1 MSAPNR
7 PKVSAH
13 HHMTEKTEVLIAGA
27 GPVGLTLAI
36 ALGQQGIR
44 CTLLER
50 NEKPSFLPKM
60 ERCNARTME
69 IFRRLG
75 LSQSIRKAG
84 FDVDLPMDVFIVNS
98 LVEEPILHL
107 EYPSVTQMQ
116 EQIRQTNDGSAP
128 LEPYQLISQYTLEP
142 LLKAYAETLPSVTVA
157 FGHEVTSFTQDDSG
171 VTVQVQ
177 CKDGSQ
183 KTLQGAYLVGC
194 DGGASTIRKQLDI
207 ALSGQG
213 GIMELRQAFFRS
225 DTLFDQISIGK
236 GRHYHVADSQNTG
249 IVVQDDLKHFS
260 LHSVVEKDEDMADV
274 LRRVIGMPV
283 DFEML
288 YVGKWTQHLLVAD
301 SYRKGRVFL
310 AGDSAHL
317 VIPTGGLG
325 MNTGIGDAIDL
336 AWKLAGTLQGWGGKA
351 LLDSYEIERR
361 QVGQRNV
368 NASGFA
374 AKGRGAW
381 RKTWCPEIAEHSPR
395 GEEARRRMAE
405 VADREQR
412 KTNEQR
418 GTELG
423 YIYQNTPIVCS
434 EPGQAPESGVFDYL
448 PTTSPGARVPHVWL
462 DDGTPLQD
470 HFGHGFTI
478 LRAGASQEDVSAL
491 ASALQAFGAPVDV
504 LDVPD
509 TAVRAVVQSDLLLLR
524 PDLHVVWRGD
534 RAPNDPQQIA
544 AVATGRSP
552 A

>member
-1 MSAPNR
+1 
-7 PKVSAH
+7 
-13 HHMTEKTEVLIAGA
+13 MTVDTEVLIAGG

-44 CTLLER
+44 CTLVER
-50 NEKPSFLPKM
+50 NEKPGFLPKM

-75 LSQSIRKAG
+75 LADRIRHAG
-84 FDVDLPMDVFIVNS
+84 FDVDLPMDVFIVTS

-107 EYPSVTQMQ
+107 EYPSVNQMKAH
-116 EQIRQTNDGSAP
+116 IREVNDGSQP

-142 LLKAYAETLPSVTVA
+142 LLKAHAETLPGVTIA
-157 FGHEVTSFTQDDSG
+157 FGHELTSFEQDDTG
-171 VTVQVQ
+171 VTAHLRR
-177 CKDGSQ
+177 KDGST
-183 KTLQGAYLVGC
+183 KTIRAAYLVGC
-194 DGGASTIRKQLDI
+194 DGGASTVRKQLDI

-213 GIMELRQAFFRS
+213 GIMELRQAFFRC
-225 DTLFDQISIGK
+225 DELFDRIPIGK
-236 GRHYHVADSQNTG
+236 GRHYHVADNQNSG
-249 IVVQDDLKHFS
+249 IVVQDDRKHFS
-260 LHSVVEKDEDMADV
+260 LHSVVERDEDMADV
-274 LRRVIGMPV
+274 LRRVIGMPL

-301 SYRKGRVFL
+301 RYREGRVFL

-325 MNTGIGDAIDL
+325 MNTGIGDAVDI
-336 AWKLAGTLQGWGGKA
+336 AWKLAGTLRGWGGA
-351 LLDSYEIERR
+351 GLLDAYEVERR
-361 QVGQRNV
+361 QVGLRNV
-368 NASGFA
+368 AASGFA

-381 RKTWCPEIAEHSPR
+381 RKTWCPEIAERSPR

-423 YIYQNTPIVCS
+423 YLYKDSPLICS
-434 EPGQAPESGVFDYL
+434 EPGEAPESGIFDYR
-448 PTTSPGARVPHVWL
+448 PTTAPGARIPHAWL
-462 DDGTPLQD
+462 DDGSALQD
-470 HFGHGFTI
+470 HLGAGYTV
-478 LRAGASQEDVSAL
+478 LRAGGSSADVSAL
-491 ASALQAFGAPVDV
+491 VAELRALGAPVDV

-509 TAVRAVVQSDLLLLR
+509 APVRAIVESDVLLLR

-534 RAPNDPQQIA
+534 RAPADPHRVA
-544 AVATGRSP
+544 AVATGRAS

>member
-1 MSAPNR
+1 
-7 PKVSAH
+7 
-13 HHMTEKTEVLIAGA
+13 MTDETEVLITGG

-36 ALGQQGIR
+36 ALGQQGIA
-44 CTLLER
+44 CTLVER

-75 LSQSIRKAG
+75 LADRIREAG
-84 FDVDLPMDVFIVNS
+84 FPVDMPMDVFIVTS
-98 LVEEPILHL
+98 LVDEPILHL
-107 EYPSVTQMQ
+107 DYPSVTQMK
-116 EQIRQTNDGSAP
+116 EQIRSVNNGSKP

-142 LLKAYAETLPSVTVA
+142 LLKAYAETLPSVTIA
-157 FGHEVTSFTQDDSG
+157 FGHELTSFKQDASG
-171 VTVQVQ
+171 VTAHLQLKV
-177 CKDGSQ
+177 GTQ
-183 KTLQGAYLVGC
+183 KSIRAAYLVGC
-194 DGGASTIRKQLDI
+194 DGGASTVRKQLNI

-225 DTLFDQISIGK
+225 DTLFDQIPIGK
-236 GRHYHVADSQNTG
+236 GRHYHVADAQNTG

-260 LHSVVEKDEDMADV
+260 LHSVVERDEDMADV
-274 LRRVIGMPV
+274 LRRVIGMPI

-301 SYRKGRVFL
+301 RYRDGRVLL

-336 AWKLAGTLQGWGGKA
+336 AWKLAGTLQAWGGAA

-361 QVGQRNV
+361 QIGQRNV
-368 NASGFA
+368 AASGFA

-381 RKTWCPEIAEHSPR
+381 RKTWCPEIAERSER
-395 GEEARRRMAE
+395 GDEARRHMAE

-412 KTNEQR
+412 KTNEQH

-423 YIYQNTPIVCS
+423 YIYKDSPIVCS
-434 EPGQAPESGVFDYL
+434 ESGEISESGIFDYC
-448 PTTSPGARVPHVWL
+448 PTTAPGARVPHAWL
-462 DDGTPLQD
+462 ADGSALQD
-470 HFGHGFTI
+470 RFGAGYTI
-478 LRAGASQEDVSAL
+478 LRAGGSLADVSAL
-491 ASALQAFGAPVDV
+491 VAEMRAFGAPVEV

-509 TAVRAVVQSDLLLLR
+509 AAVRAIVERDIVLLR
-524 PDLHVVWRGD
+524 PDLHVVWRGNA
-534 RAPNDPQQIA
+534 APVNPRDVA
-544 AVATGRSP
+544 AIATGR
-552 A
+552 AEK